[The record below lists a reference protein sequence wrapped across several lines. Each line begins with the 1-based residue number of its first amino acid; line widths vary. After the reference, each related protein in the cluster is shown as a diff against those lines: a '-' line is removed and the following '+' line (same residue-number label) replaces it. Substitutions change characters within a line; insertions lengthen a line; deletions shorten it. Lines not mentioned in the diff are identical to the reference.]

1 MLNGNPDSQYPVLV
15 VEDAAD
21 CSATLEVALQ
31 TIAPVRVA
39 ASAEEALLVL
49 AGCVVA
55 ALITDVHLP
64 SMDGFE
70 LVSRVRSQPHLA
82 TLPIL
87 MISGDV
93 DPETPRRALQM
104 GVDAFFPKPYS
115 PSAVRQKLEEL
126 IHAR

>member
-1 MLNGNPDSQYPVLV
+1 MLTGTSNSQRPVLV
-15 VEDAAD
+15 VEDVAD

-31 TIAPVRVA
+31 AIAPVRIA

-49 AGCVVA
+49 AGCLVA

-64 SMDGFE
+64 LMDGFE
-70 LVSRVRSQPHLA
+70 LVSRVRSQPHFA
-82 TLPIL
+82 NLPIL

-93 DPETPRRALQM
+93 DPETPRRALRI
-104 GVDAFFPKPYS
+104 GADAFFPKPYS